1 MMASLRS
8 RSATWKSSV
17 PRVAGLAAIAA
28 GVAIS
33 CSSDPD
39 TTAGATTGG
48 GNPAG
53 TGANTGGDGGAATT
67 GTTTGTAG
75 GGGVGAQGGAGGNG
89 GSGGGGE
96 CVAGTIV
103 CEGAVKKV
111 CDGNGGFTD
120 EEDCALSG
128 LVCAPN
134 LGCVTCVPGTGS
146 CNGNVGTSCKLDGS
160 GTVEETCEEA
170 QGTTCNPGTGQC
182 DGACS
187 AGQLGTSYIG
197 CDYYPTV
204 TANLVEQQFSFAVA
218 VSNTTA
224 TAATVTTSMGAG
236 IVSTVTVAPNSV
248 QVIEL
253 PWQNTLKGPSIQP
266 PNTSIQDFPASV
278 RVTDGAYRLQS
289 TQPVTVYQFSPLH
302 YTINGSFSYSND
314 ASLLLPVNVWT
325 GTYRVASRHNF
336 FVSRGFYAVTAS
348 EDGTTVTVTAGP
360 TSGLVK
366 AGVPGIGTNGN
377 GTVTLDAGDVIEVVT
392 DGDPNSANS
401 SNDVTGTLISADK
414 PVQVIGGHQ
423 CIYIPSGVAACD
435 HLEESIFPY
444 ETLSNEYLVTA
455 PLVPNGGQ
463 NAKVEVVRIVATQ
476 PNTTLVYDPPQ
487 AGAPAAIGEPGGW
500 VEIQNTNASFSIV
513 SNQPVLVVQYMEGQD
528 AGGNSGDPAMALAV
542 AKDQYRDN
550 YLFHAPTNYEYS
562 YVNVVAPTGAQVI
575 LDGAALAGF
584 TPIGGTGYSVARTP
598 VSNAGDG
605 NHVITGSMPFGVSVY
620 GYGQYTSYWYPGG
633 SDLKELHR

>member
-1 MMASLRS
+1 MMAYVRS
-8 RSATWKSSV
+8 RSVAWRSSV

-33 CSSDPD
+33 CSSDPETPGD
-39 TTAGATTGG
+39 ATTGGG

-67 GTTTGTAG
+67 STTTGTAG
-75 GGGVGAQGGAGGNG
+75 GGGVGAEGGAG
-89 GSGGGGE
+89 GSGGGGA

-103 CEGAVKKV
+103 CDGAIKKV

-120 EEDCALSG
+120 EEDCALTG

-134 LGCVTCVPGTGS
+134 LGCVACVPGTGT
-146 CNGNVGTSCKLDGS
+146 CNGDVGSSCKPDGS
-160 GTVEETCEEA
+160 GTVDETCNED
-170 QGTTCNPGTGQC
+170 QGTTCNPVTGKC

-187 AGQLGTSYIG
+187 VTQLGTSYIG

-224 TAATVTTSMGAG
+224 TAATVTASMGAA

-248 QVIEL
+248 QVIAL
-253 PWQNTLKGPSIQP
+253 PWQTTLKGPDVQP
-266 PNTSIQDFPASV
+266 PFYSIEDFPASV
-278 RVTDGAYRLQS
+278 KVTDGAYRLQS
-289 TQPVTVYQFSPLH
+289 TQPVTVYQFNPLP
-302 YTINGSFSYSND
+302 YTVNGSFSYSND

-336 FVSRGFYAVTAS
+336 YVSRGFYAVTAS

-360 TSGLVK
+360 TTGPVK
-366 AGVPGIGTNGN
+366 SGVPGLGADGN
-377 GTVTLDAGDVIEVVT
+377 GTVTLDAGDVFEVVT
-392 DGDPNSANS
+392 NGDPNLAESAS
-401 SNDVTGTLISADK
+401 DLTGTLISADK

-423 CIYIPSGVAACD
+423 CIYIPSGTAACD

-444 ETLSNEYLVTA
+444 ETLSTEYLVAA
-455 PLVPNGGQ
+455 PLIPNGGQ
-463 NAKVEVVRIVATQ
+463 NAKVEVVRVVATQ
-476 PNTTLVYDPPQ
+476 PNTTLTYDPPQ
-487 AGAPAAIGEPGGW
+487 AGAPAAIGEAGGW

-513 SNQPVLVVQYMEGQD
+513 SNEPVLVVQYMEGQD

-542 AKDQYRDN
+542 AKDQYRDS

-562 YVNVVAPTGAQVI
+562 YVNVIAPTGEQVL
-575 LDGAALAGF
+575 LDGGAVMNF
-584 TPIGGTGYSVARTP
+584 TPIGTTGYSVARTG

-605 NHVITGSMPFGVSVY
+605 NHVITSAMPFGISVY

-633 SDLKELHR
+633 SDLEELHR